1 MKRID
6 CSVCLL
12 VAPIVRITS
21 SPAVRICRAFLVRD
35 ALLAVCILEQLDFL
49 LDRFGPDLLE
59 RGATAFQRGI
69 FARGNQCAVKRG
81 EGRLRGPG
89 IGDRG
94 LHRVDARITEFLE
107 HGNEFIPCLRRIVGV
122 ETDLAEEILD
132 HVGHAVLHETRA
144 QVGLRIRRVVDV
156 DANVGVLFLELLCRL
171 LEPVRGLGLELEE
184 IERDLPAAGTV
195 AAARR
200 AHADRQRA
208 HRRADAAEHASHGR
222 TSHPCCELH
231 SDSLVHFHFPS
242 PMAPLPRLTVAS
254 VWNRPFHSHHPA
266 CLETV

>member
-1 MKRID
+1 MSAAD
-6 CSVCLL
+6 CRGRDRPCGRDPCCRCSRRHCPRTAGRTVS
-12 VAPIVRITS
+12 S
-21 SPAVRICRAFLVRD
+21 SP
-35 ALLAVCILEQLDFL
+35 
-49 LDRFGPDLLE
+49 G
-59 RGATAFQRGI
+59 
-69 FARGNQCAVKRG
+69 
-81 EGRLRGPG
+81 
-89 IGDRG
+89 RG
-94 LHRVDARITEFLE
+94 LHEVLRDVHHALVEFAHQRVIGEIME
-107 HGNEFIPCLRRIVGV
+107 HPGGGEGAEAVVAVEGN
-122 ETDLAEEILD
+122 